1 MYSGKDAQGGLL
13 SPVALKVLEQYKL
26 DGTVLPTN
34 LTADSQWGKLLSSA
48 SYQVTANW
56 SATELKGFDPLQAL
70 FERNPKISDRMD
82 RSTFPNDPIK

>member
-56 SATELKGFDPLQAL
+56 SATELKRVRSITGFIRK
-70 FERNPKISDRMD
+70 EPK
-82 RSTFPNDPIK
+82 N